1 MIFGNH
7 DYAVSDF
14 QMILSV
20 WNNDLPLTSDTGD
33 QIIRLG
39 RQVFKRNIGELAFL
53 LNNKLYC
60 LHLSAQQPVHR
71 LHICAAVRIIPGSY
85 ITHDRICRFPRNIHI
100 NPGFIL
106 IRKQFRLLQPY
117 PTPILHLVQIPKH
130 RSRTIQRTEF
140 GSAVRSFVKRFQIII
155 CLEAINRYETA
166 LLNSAEATVEF
177 IDNGLGNPDCVGILW
192 DLFHANIEDIGYER
206 SIKIMGN
213 KLKHIHL
220 ADSNRMF
227 PGYGHTDIAAIL
239 KMVKNTGYSEY
250 ASFECFNLPSLETVL
265 NETGA
270 WVQKMREL

>member
-1 MIFGNH
+1 MKFSATVTLQYDTIFSSFSPADYLKGLDWMKANH
-7 DYAVSDF
+7 RDGAELCISNYNNLDVAKIKDELDQRGLGCSTLSTGQARGLEGLSLIGVPADVTKKTQERF
-14 QMILSV
+14 MQHIDAAKILGSKV
-20 WNNDLPLTSDTGD
+20 TMGLMRGLGSQTTMDKDL
-33 QIIRLG
+33 
-39 RQVFKRNIGELAFL
+39 KELAEAM
-53 LNNKLYC
+53 K
-60 LHLSAQQPVHR
+60 P
-71 LHICAAVRIIPGSY
+71 IIEYADKKGV
-85 ITHDRICRFPRNIHI
+85 T
-100 NPGFIL
+100 
-106 IRKQFRLLQPY
+106 
-117 PTPILHLVQIPKH
+117 
-130 RSRTIQRTEF
+130 
-140 GSAVRSFVKRFQIII
+140 I

>member
-1 MIFGNH
+1 M
-7 DYAVSDF
+7 
-14 QMILSV
+14 
-20 WNNDLPLTSDTGD
+20 
-33 QIIRLG
+33 
-39 RQVFKRNIGELAFL
+39 KELAEAM
-53 LNNKLYC
+53 K
-60 LHLSAQQPVHR
+60 P
-71 LHICAAVRIIPGSY
+71 IIEYADKKGV
-85 ITHDRICRFPRNIHI
+85 T
-100 NPGFIL
+100 
-106 IRKQFRLLQPY
+106 
-117 PTPILHLVQIPKH
+117 
-130 RSRTIQRTEF
+130 
-140 GSAVRSFVKRFQIII
+140 I

-166 LLNSAEATVEF
+166 LLNSAGATVEF

>member
-1 MIFGNH
+1 MQHI
-7 DYAVSDF
+7 DAAK
-14 QMILSV
+14 ILGSKV
-20 WNNDLPLTSDTGD
+20 TMGLMRGLGSQTTMDKDL
-33 QIIRLG
+33 
-39 RQVFKRNIGELAFL
+39 KELAEAM
-53 LNNKLYC
+53 K
-60 LHLSAQQPVHR
+60 P
-71 LHICAAVRIIPGSY
+71 IIEYADKKG
-85 ITHDRICRFPRNIHI
+85 
-100 NPGFIL
+100 
-106 IRKQFRLLQPY
+106 
-117 PTPILHLVQIPKH
+117 V
-130 RSRTIQRTEF
+130 
-140 GSAVRSFVKRFQIII
+140 II

-250 ASFECFNLPSLETVL
+250 ASFEGFNLPSLETVL

>member
-1 MIFGNH
+1 MQHI
-7 DYAVSDF
+7 DAAK
-14 QMILSV
+14 ILGSKV
-20 WNNDLPLTSDTGD
+20 TMGLMRGLGSQTTMDKDL
-33 QIIRLG
+33 
-39 RQVFKRNIGELAFL
+39 KELAEAM
-53 LNNKLYC
+53 K
-60 LHLSAQQPVHR
+60 P
-71 LHICAAVRIIPGSY
+71 IIEYADKKGV
-85 ITHDRICRFPRNIHI
+85 T
-100 NPGFIL
+100 
-106 IRKQFRLLQPY
+106 
-117 PTPILHLVQIPKH
+117 
-130 RSRTIQRTEF
+130 
-140 GSAVRSFVKRFQIII
+140 I
-155 CLEAINRYETA
+155 CLE
-166 LLNSAEATVEF
+166 VEF